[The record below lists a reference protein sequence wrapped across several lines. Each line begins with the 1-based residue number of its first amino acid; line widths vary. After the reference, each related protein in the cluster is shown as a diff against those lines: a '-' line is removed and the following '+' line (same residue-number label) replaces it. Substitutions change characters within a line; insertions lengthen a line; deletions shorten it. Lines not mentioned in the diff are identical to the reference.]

1 MSRHKGGWALTT
13 AKVLSH
19 LRNVSQCAERT
30 ATEQEQA
37 AINQVWGYVEVGMHE
52 YEIGGD
58 GQWKNIAPERREGVR
73 QRLRDGFIDDAF
85 LPGGDGHEARKRFKR
100 ADLLKWGDRLLAAAH
115 AAGPAVTTDDDSTGP
130 ITVISPTL
138 AGLPEA
144 TRLIVE
150 DIMERAAAAGY
161 ELSDWD
167 ELVHYARNRYVEAA
181 GEFGAVD
188 AARDKVL
195 APAVPDDAP
204 FDDDLSELYENV
216 SRSRSGRDGASVI
229 SDFSLSSRL
238 SGLSFV
244 SQREALQRLHRDML
258 ENRVCVDNI
267 PGLKMKKKKK
277 KVKKA
282 IAKELNRWGKKI
294 EKAFKM

>member
-1 MSRHKGGWALTT
+1 MPTIAAVAGLLPHSHVWRRQGQPHADTRGTSRLPRLGSPSGDAFVCMQQPPQMSRHKGGWALTT

-30 ATEQEQA
+30 ATDQEQA

-85 LPGGDGHEARKRFKR
+85 LPGGGGHEARKRFKR
-100 ADLLKWGDRLLAAAH
+100 ADLLKWGDRLLAAAAAH
-115 AAGPAVTTDDDSTGP
+115 ATGPAVTTDDDSTGP

-161 ELSDWD
+161 EL
-167 ELVHYARNRYVEAA
+167 RT
-181 GEFGAVD
+181 GT
-188 AARDKVL
+188 
-195 APAVPDDAP
+195 
-204 FDDDLSELYENV
+204 
-216 SRSRSGRDGASVI
+216 
-229 SDFSLSSRL
+229 SLSITHTTRCTSRPL
-238 SGLSFV
+238 ANSA
-244 SQREALQRLHRDML
+244 QWMQ
-258 ENRVCVDNI
+258 
-267 PGLKMKKKKK
+267 PGIRSSRRRCLTTRRSMT
-277 KVKKA
+277 
-282 IAKELNRWGKKI
+282 IYPSS
-294 EKAFKM
+294 

>member
-100 ADLLKWGDRLLAAAH
+100 ADLLKWGDRLLAA
-115 AAGPAVTTDDDSTGP
+115 DDSTGP
-130 ITVISPTL
+130 DTAINPDEARVLYQVLL
-138 AGLPEA
+138 ADLPEDIRS
-144 TRLIVE
+144 TVEGIV
-150 DIMERAAAAGY
+150 ERAAAAGY

-167 ELVHYARNRYVEAA
+167 ELLRYARNRYVEAA
-181 GEFGAVD
+181 VDPDRYAAAADELGAVN
-188 AARDKVL
+188 AARDRII
-195 APAVPDDAP
+195 APAAP
-204 FDDDLSELYENV
+204 SESV
-216 SRSRSGRDGASVI
+216 SRSRSGR
-229 SDFSLSSRL
+229 
-238 SGLSFV
+238 
-244 SQREALQRLHRDML
+244 
-258 ENRVCVDNI
+258 
-267 PGLKMKKKKK
+267 
-277 KVKKA
+277 
-282 IAKELNRWGKKI
+282 
-294 EKAFKM
+294 